1 MVQEKWKPFKDL
13 DGHQFINLTT
23 FCRNG
28 DPVSTPLWFA
38 HDGDRL
44 YAVAPSNAALVH
56 HIRRN
61 AQVEVA
67 AQSDGSRSDENIEA
81 MALVLPEE
89 QTYEAKQALMAKYGL
104 HKRLFDLRCAL
115 LGRRP
120 VYLEITPM

>member
-13 DGHQFINLTT
+13 DGHQYINLTT

-38 HDGDRL
+38 HDGDL
-44 YAVAPSNAALVH
+44 IYAVAPSDAALVH

-61 AQVEVA
+61 AQVEVV
-67 AQSDGSRSDENIEA
+67 AQAGGGGADEVIEA

-89 QTYEAKQALMAKYGL
+89 QTYEAKQALAVKYGL

-115 LGRRP
+115 RGRRP
-120 VYLEITPM
+120 IYLEITPM